1 MSQLKDYNYDE
12 LVRFHEEVTADY
24 KNACSKGLK
33 LDMSRGKPG
42 EEQLALSKD
51 MLLLPVWDEA
61 CTGGGDARNYGILS
75 GLPKCREFFAELLG
89 VEAGQVFVGGNASL
103 SLMYDLIAK
112 AYTNGLLHSE
122 KPWARL
128 DKVKFLCPAPGYDR
142 HFTICESFGM
152 EMITVAMTDQGP
164 DMDQVEELVKDPEV
178 KGMWCVPKYSNPDG
192 IIYSDEVIDRIAK
205 LKPAAPDFV
214 VMWDNAYIV
223 HEFEGD
229 YVEFPDILK
238 LCKAAG
244 NEDMVVEFASTSKI
258 TLPGAGVSCF
268 ACSEANMKYL
278 TKLLTAQAI
287 SYDKMNQLRHLLFL
301 KDKKNVIALMKKHGA
316 ILKPRFDMVISKL
329 DKEVEPLGIAKY
341 FKPKGGYF
349 VSVYAKPGT
358 AKRIYS
364 LMEGAGVVMTK
375 AGATYPYGIDPEDS
389 NLRVAPSFVSLDELS
404 QAMDV
409 FCTCIKLA
417 AVEKELEAYGEK
429 RS

>member
-1 MSQLKDYNYDE
+1 
-12 LVRFHEEVTADY
+12 
-24 KNACSKGLK
+24 
-33 LDMSRGKPG
+33 
-42 EEQLALSKD
+42 
-51 MLLLPVWDEA
+51 
-61 CTGGGDARNYGILS
+61 
-75 GLPKCREFFAELLG
+75 
-89 VEAGQVFVGGNASL
+89 
-103 SLMYDLIAK
+103 
-112 AYTNGLLHSE
+112 
-122 KPWARL
+122 RL

-192 IIYSDEVIDRIAK
+192 IIYSDDVIDRIAK

-238 LCKAAG
+238 LCKAEG

-278 TKLLTAQAI
+278 TKLISAQAI

-301 KDKKNVIALMKKHGA
+301 KDKQNVIALMKKHGA
-316 ILKPRFDMVISKL
+316 IMKPRFDMVLSKL
-329 DKEVEPLGIAKY
+329 DKEIKPLGIANY
-341 FKPKGGYF
+341 FRPKGGYF

-358 AKRIYS
+358 AKRVYS
-364 LMEGAGVVMTK
+364 LMEKAGVVMTK
-375 AGATYPYGIDPEDS
+375 AGATYPYGIDPDDS

-417 AVEKELEAYGEK
+417 AVEKELEA
-429 RS
+429 